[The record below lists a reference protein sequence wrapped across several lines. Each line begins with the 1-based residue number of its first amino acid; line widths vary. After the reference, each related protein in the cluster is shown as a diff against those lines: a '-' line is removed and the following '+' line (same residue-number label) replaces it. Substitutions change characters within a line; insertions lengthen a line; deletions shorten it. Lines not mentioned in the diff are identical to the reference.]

1 MKGGRVLSHVP
12 VSRNCYKTVYL
23 YENVYKFFFTK
34 IVGLNISYSANKQ
47 PIYKNDIPEK
57 PEKLRFPLKLSFEF
71 DNCSFFI

>member
-1 MKGGRVLSHVP
+1 MFLSQEIVIKLCIYTKMYI
-12 VSRNCYKTVYL
+12 N
-23 YENVYKFFFTK
+23 FFFIK